1 MKRGRE
7 YHGFGGEY
15 NAEKKGKGKQYLLFF
30 NVKAVGKNIKW
41 GREER
46 SIEKLRKK
54 IKIKNISLG
63 RISNCRE
70 LYTPLN
76 VDLVDGVQ
84 Q

>member
-15 NAEKKGKGKQYLLFF
+15 NAEKKEKGGNIFF
-30 NVKAVGKNIKW
+30 FFYIKAVGKNIKW
-41 GREER
+41 GREGR
-46 SIEKLRKK
+46 SIENLRKK
-54 IKIKNISLG
+54 IKIKNMSLG